1 MQYYS
6 TKGEV
11 GNASFKEAVIKGL
24 PDDNGL
30 YMPESIP
37 VLNKKFLQE
46 LSEKTYQE
54 IAFEVSS
61 KFIGDEISEK
71 DLQQIIESAFD
82 FDIPLVNIHDNIF
95 VLETFHGP
103 TLAFKDFGARFMARV
118 MGHFL
123 HEDHREVNILVAT
136 SGDTGSA
143 VAQGFLGVEGVKVT
157 LLYPKGKVSKIQEQQ
172 LTTIGQN
179 VTALEVDGTFD
190 DCQKMVKEAFLD
202 KELNKKMNLSSANSI
217 NIARLLPQAFYYF
230 YAYGQIAEYPEEI
243 VFCTPSGNF
252 GNLCAGVL
260 AWKMGLPVKKFVA
273 STNANDIVPSYLK
286 SGSFNPRP
294 SIRTLSNAMDVGN
307 PSNFPRIL
315 ALYDG
320 SHEKM
325 SGHMIGRVYTDDQ
338 TKEIIKEVN
347 KKFDYLLCPH
357 SAIGYKGLDDILEE
371 RGLNEKGVFIS
382 TASPAKF
389 GDIVEPIIGK
399 KVNIPERLQKIVER
413 KKQAISMGNK
423 PEDLKAYLLGG

>member
-6 TKGEV
+6 TKREV
-11 GNASFKEAVIKGL
+11 GKASFKEAVLKGL

-30 YMPESIP
+30 YMPEYIP
-37 VLNKKFLQE
+37 VLDKGFLRE
-46 LSEKTYQE
+46 LSEKSFHQ
-54 IAFEVSS
+54 IAYEVSS
-61 KFIGDEISEK
+61 QFIEEEISES
-71 DLQQIIESAFD
+71 DLKNIIRSAFD
-82 FDIPLVNIHDNIF
+82 FEVPVVNINDNIF

-123 HEDHREVNILVAT
+123 KEDKREVNILVAT

-172 LTTIGQN
+172 LTTIGGN

-202 KELNKKMNLSSANSI
+202 KELNGKMNLSSANSI
-217 NIARLLPQAFYYF
+217 NIARLLPQSFYYF
-230 YAYGQIAEYPEEI
+230 YAYSLVAEYPEEI
-243 VFCTPSGNF
+243 IFCTPSGNF

-260 AWKMGLPVKKFVA
+260 AWRMGLPVKKFVA
-273 STNANDIVPSYLK
+273 ATNANDIVPAYLENGVFDPK
-286 SGSFNPRP
+286 P
-294 SIRTLSNAMDVGN
+294 SIMTLSNAMDVGN

-315 ALYDG
+315 ELYDG

-325 SGHMIGRVYTDDQ
+325 SGHMIGRVYNDME
-338 TKEIIKEVN
+338 TKAIIKEVDE
-347 KKFDYLLCPH
+347 KFDYLLCPH
-357 SAIGYKGLDDILEE
+357 SAIGYEGLADTLEE
-371 RGLNEKGVFIS
+371 RGMNEKGIFIS

-389 GDIVEPIIGK
+389 GDVVEPVIGK
-399 KVNIPERLQKIVER
+399 KVVIPERLQKIVER
-413 KKQAISMGNK
+413 EKKAISLGNK
-423 PEDLKAYLLGG
+423 PEDLKRFLLG